1 MATSRLLATAAVAL
15 ATLAPLPAWA
25 QAGDAASADPTTLNV
40 SFLNRP
46 HTVAVP
52 PGWTAT
58 PGEDSVSYAPPKGKL
73 RGEVDCFVIA
83 VSGQFSGNT
92 PKEFAKTIATKQK
105 DQSMPWGA
113 LTEPD
118 DMTFVGL
125 PAGLISVGGTN
136 PETKQAEAMV
146 ILVAPGTDIA
156 YAFVVKGRTDD
167 IQDLSG
173 DLATIINGV
182 QPGAKAPSGSSKASP
197 GGTGTGTGC
206 VGFGCNAGPAPTVDD
221 PPWGLGV
228 QGLSNRWR
236 VEAKKGSYV
245 FQSARPETRVTVSHR
260 WKDDPSFKAS
270 MKKLNFAKAKLGK
283 LDALLVQDG
292 GKKTWYVTL
301 GAQVTSIELAGA
313 DLAAAEADAW
323 PEFLGALSLVKKDT
337 PPINNE
343 KKGVRMTL
351 ANGLSLE
358 LAKGWFFNDAL
369 AAGAT
374 FGVKDKAGY
383 VMIQVRTAHVDE
395 DGAEPFNDEFSQTQL
410 KCKNAGGKP
419 EESKVN
425 VEGAR
430 DARQVRCV
438 MDKAADKKL
447 AKDIPKV
454 VVLVRGKGMHM
465 FLFAKADGLDIP
477 DARVADF
484 LGSLNLPH

>member
-1 MATSRLLATAAVAL
+1 
-15 ATLAPLPAWA
+15 
-25 QAGDAASADPTTLNV
+25 
-40 SFLNRP
+40 
-46 HTVAVP
+46 
-52 PGWTAT
+52 
-58 PGEDSVSYAPPKGKL
+58 
-73 RGEVDCFVIA
+73 
-83 VSGQFSGNT
+83 
-92 PKEFAKTIATKQK
+92 
-105 DQSMPWGA
+105 
-113 LTEPD
+113 
-118 DMTFVGL
+118 
-125 PAGLISVGGTN
+125 
-136 PETKQAEAMV
+136 
-146 ILVAPGTDIA
+146 
-156 YAFVVKGRTDD
+156 
-167 IQDLSG
+167 
-173 DLATIINGV
+173 
-182 QPGAKAPSGSSKASP
+182 
-197 GGTGTGTGC
+197 
-206 VGFGCNAGPAPTVDD
+206 
-221 PPWGLGV
+221 
-228 QGLSNRWR
+228 
-236 VEAKKGSYV
+236 V
-245 FQSARPETRVTVSHR
+245 FQAAKPETRVTVTHR
-260 WKDDPSFKAS
+260 WKDDPGFKAA
-270 MKKLNFAKAKLGK
+270 MKKTTGAKAKLGK
-283 LDALLVQDG
+283 LDALLVAEG

-301 GAQVTSIELAGA
+301 GAQVTTIELAGA

-337 PPINNE
+337 PPLNNE

-395 DGAEPFNDEFSQTQL
+395 DGAEPFNDEFSATQL

-425 VEGAR
+425 VDGAR

-447 AKDIPKV
+447 GKDIPKV

-465 FLFAKADGLDIP
+465 FLFAKADGVDIP